1 MTRTEYEAKL
11 KAIRDTQHN
20 HDMQYIHNHGKPSM
34 LDPLESPRHYEYL
47 HKLSKVKDEYIA
59 SLEAENERLTK
70 AVEKAVQKLM
80 NACPT
85 DAYPCPI
92 QLEGESLYKRCDRC
106 WRKYLMG
113 DE

>member
-1 MTRTEYEAKL
+1 MT
-11 KAIRDTQHN
+11 KAEFTSKMR
-20 HDMQYIHNHGKPSM
+20 
-34 LDPLESPRHYEYL
+34 
-47 HKLSKVKDEYIA
+47 KLSYCDDLGRLALFSEYVE

-92 QLEGESLYKRCDRC
+92 QLERESLYKRCDRC
-106 WRKYLMG
+106 WRQFLMG

>member
-1 MTRTEYEAKL
+1 MTKQEYEEKVLRL
-11 KAIRDTQHN
+11 KGTHDYDMLCFIR
-20 HDMQYIHNHGKPSM
+20 G
-34 LDPLESPRHYEYL
+34 
-47 HKLSKVKDEYIA
+47 EYIS
-59 SLEAENERLTK
+59 SLEAEKEGLTK

-106 WRKYLMG
+106 WRLFLLG